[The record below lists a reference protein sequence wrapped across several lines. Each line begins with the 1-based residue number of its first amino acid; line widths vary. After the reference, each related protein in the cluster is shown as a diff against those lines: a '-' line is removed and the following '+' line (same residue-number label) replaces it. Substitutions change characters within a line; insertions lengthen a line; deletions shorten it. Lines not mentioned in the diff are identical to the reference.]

1 MSDDPPNDIEHAR
14 PLSQI
19 LSEVTAGEDGVL
31 SIDQIVAAFG
41 PRALGV
47 LLFVFATP
55 NLLPLPPG
63 SSTVLGAPLVLFSP
77 QLALGV
83 RRLWLPPSAGRR
95 TISAA
100 ALHRAFARIIPWLVR
115 VEHVSRPRLGFLFGR
130 FGDRML
136 GLTCVGL
143 SLVLILPVPLG
154 NLLPAAAIST
164 LALSL
169 VLRDGLLAL
178 LGYAL
183 AAASWSVLAL
193 AAGVILRFAR
203 EALTLLGAA

>member
-77 QLALGV
+77 QLMIGVHSPWMPGFLARRRIPGRSLG
-83 RRLWLPPSAGRR
+83 
-95 TISAA
+95 AA
-100 ALHRAFARIIPWLVR
+100 FRRIIPWLKK
-115 VEHVSRPRLGFLFGR
+115 VERLSRPRLTFLFGPV
-130 FGDRML
+130 GDRL
-136 GLTCVGL
+136 IGLVCFL
-143 SLVLILPVPLG
+143 LALVLLLPIPLG
-154 NLLPAAAIST
+154 NMAPAAAI
-164 LALSL
+164 
-169 VLRDGLLAL
+169 AL
-178 LGYAL
+178 LGLGMVQRDGVLAILGYL
-183 AAASWSVLAL
+183 AAAISVGLLVIGAGAALYAARQLL
-193 AAGVILRFAR
+193 AAMGVA
-203 EALTLLGAA
+203 